1 MAITTTDRILMSP
14 AAAVGAAEAVALVA
28 AGEAVIRQAVPA
40 ETTILI
46 QAKMVET
53 TAAIDHPSGKL

>member
-1 MAITTTDRILMSP
+1 MSP
-14 AAAVGAAEAVALVA
+14 AAAVGAAEAVARVAAEA

-46 QAKMVET
+46 QAKTVET
-53 TAAIDHPSGKL
+53 MAVIGHPSG

>member
-1 MAITTTDRILMSP
+1 
-14 AAAVGAAEAVALVA
+14 
-28 AGEAVIRQAVPA
+28 VIRQAVPA

-53 TAAIDHPSGKL
+53 TAAIDHPSGNSRSKKHLAQVLCLCLFS